1 MSDPNAKLDRLP
13 GLEDLLCFA
22 VYSAGHA
29 FSRVYQPLLAKLGLT
44 YPQYL
49 VMVSL
54 WAKDDQTVGE
64 LGEPLFLESSTLTPL
79 LKRLEATGYVARSRD
94 PSDERQVRIRLTN
107 QGRALHR
114 KAREIPRCILEATGL
129 SLTDLRRLHR
139 QIAALRQNLLQSSSA
154 PAADSQSPPATL
166 RVAMRARPSG

>member
-1 MSDPNAKLDRLP
+1 MSDPTAKPDSLP
-13 GLEDLLCFA
+13 TLEDLLCFA

-29 FSRVYQPLLAKLGLT
+29 FGRVYKPLLDELGLT

-54 WAKDDQTVGE
+54 WARDDQTVGE

-79 LKRLEATGYVARSRD
+79 LKRLEANGYVARSRD

-107 QGRALHR
+107 QGRALNR
-114 KAREIPRCILEATGL
+114 KAREIPRCILAATGL
-129 SLTDLRRLHR
+129 SLTELRRLHR
-139 QIAALRQNLLQSSSA
+139 QITALRQNLLQSSSA
-154 PAADSQSPPATL
+154 LAPAANSKQQIAN
-166 RVAMRARPSG
+166 